1 MFCAPVR
8 SRVDAFDGMVMVI
21 LYVLYITAIVFR
33 FLLLSSALYEFH
45 IFHFHNYRLHFHF
58 FNLSKAFDTVN
69 HEILL
74 DKLEHYGVRGIAL
87 QWFKSRC
94 LRKPGRRHGWGSA
107 DFLHFLA
114 VFYFHSVMLK
124 GNIFIFK
131 HLIVFE
137 IRPPPKTIG
146 RYGREIW

>member
-1 MFCAPVR
+1 MFCTSAQSPHEKYRCFRCLNFSYFKVAKR
-8 SRVDAFDGMVMVI
+8 EN
-21 LYVLYITAIVFR
+21 YIRNT
-33 FLLLSSALYEFH
+33 
-45 IFHFHNYRLHFHF
+45 
-58 FNLSKAFDTVN
+58 
-69 HEILL
+69 
-74 DKLEHYGVRGIAL
+74 
-87 QWFKSRC
+87 

-137 IRPPPKTIG
+137 IRPPPQKIG